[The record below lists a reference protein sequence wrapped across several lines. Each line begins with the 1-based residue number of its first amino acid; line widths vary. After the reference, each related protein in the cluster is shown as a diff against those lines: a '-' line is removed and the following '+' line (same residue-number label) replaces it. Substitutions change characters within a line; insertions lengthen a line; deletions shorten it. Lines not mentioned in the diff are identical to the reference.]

1 MNDFVIGETKMSG
14 HSKMISIPQNF
25 HLIRQQKVKLSQ
37 TNDVCMGDIY
47 WYSACDE
54 NDDSVILKWELY
66 YSNGNTSIHL
76 TNHADDLDAMEY
88 IDDCFFDSFY

>member
-1 MNDFVIGETKMSG
+1 
-14 HSKMISIPQNF
+14 
-25 HLIRQQKVKLSQ
+25 
-37 TNDVCMGDIY
+37 MGDIY
-47 WYSACDE
+47 WYSACNE

-76 TNHADDLDAMEY
+76 TNHADDLDAIEY